1 MEYSKLTDPL
11 VAQNPEHAGLKSLS
25 GTVWVLLV
33 LQFFIELPF
42 ALTIS
47 GSTIYN
53 IDVQHFTEIQAG
65 VIFALIGL
73 AVGCSAIGFS
83 NFPTKFGVRVSL
95 LYGNALGLL
104 TNVLVYCF
112 EDRYLQVFIVFI
124 LFIPCISLNFI
135 SLKLGI
141 KHLTS
146 GRSRSFAYS
155 LSYTVFFSVS
165 GLSAAFTDL
174 MISTFGV
181 TRQTFDYIF
190 IVNIVSFIIA
200 FAITYQLKTI
210 SDSES
215 DLEDQGAWTHITEV
229 LTSKHFW
236 KYFSLIGLLSVV
248 KSMFF
253 HLNATLPIYM
263 NREIG
268 PGAHFGY
275 VLAAHQLVLV
285 VSTPLLTI
293 LTKYTTPYTLLVI
306 GSLITS
312 MSVLMFIWKASYLT
326 ISIFTIIISFGEAIY
341 APRLIDYTLHVAP
354 KGKEAIYLGISNV
367 PNFLSLLITG
377 ITSGILI
384 SMLCPSGDTQRCSEI
399 WFWIGGYSFASCLPL
414 LFLYRFY
421 NA

>member
-1 MEYSKLTDPL
+1 MEYSKLTNPL
-11 VAQNPEHAGLKSLS
+11 LPEKPEQMGLRSIS
-25 GTVWVLLV
+25 STVWLLLV
-33 LQFFIELPF
+33 LEFFIELPF

-53 IDVQHFTEIQAG
+53 IDIQHFTEIQAG

-83 NFPTKFGVRVSL
+83 NFPTKYGVRISL

-104 TNVLVYCF
+104 TNILVYCF
-112 EDRYLQVFIVFI
+112 EDRYFQVFIVFV
-124 LFIPCISLNFI
+124 LFIPSISLNFI

-141 KHLTS
+141 KYLTS
-146 GRSRSFAYS
+146 GQSRSLAYS
-155 LSYTVFFSVS
+155 LSYTVFFTVS
-165 GLSAAFTDL
+165 GISAAITDL
-174 MISTFGV
+174 MITSFGV

-190 IVNIVSFIIA
+190 IVSIISFTVA
-200 FAITYQLKTI
+200 FVITYKLKTI
-210 SDSES
+210 NDCES
-215 DLEDQGAWTHITEV
+215 SLEDQGAWKYITEV

-253 HLNATLPIYM
+253 HLNATLPTYM
-263 NREIG
+263 FREIG

-275 VLAAHQLVLV
+275 VLAGHQLVLV
-285 VSTPLLTI
+285 VSTPFLTI
-293 LTKYTTPYTLLVI
+293 LTKYFTPYTLLVI
-306 GSLITS
+306 GSLVTS
-312 MSVLMFIWKASYLT
+312 MSVLMFCLKTSYWT

-341 APRLIDYTLHVAP
+341 APRLIDYTLQVAP
-354 KGKEAIYLGISNV
+354 KGKEGIYLGISNV

-377 ITSGILI
+377 ISSGILL
-384 SMLCPSGDTQRCSEI
+384 SMVCPIGETERCSEI
-399 WFWIGGYSFASCLPL
+399 WFWIGGYSIFCCLPL
-414 LFLYRFY
+414 VFLKGFY